1 MADSVRKVRY
11 SYVMVPNRA
20 GRGAAVLARLR
31 EEGVDLV
38 AYSGFPASGGKA
50 QLDLVTDDI
59 AGLRRVAKKNGWRLS
74 AAKKG
79 FLVQGDDRIGAVQRH
94 LQKLSAAKVSVVAAD
109 AVAAGKGRYAMILW
123 VKAKD
128 YGRAARALG
137 AR

>member
-20 GRGAAVLARLR
+20 GTGASVLARLR
-31 EEGVDLV
+31 EAGVNLV

-50 QLDLVTDDI
+50 QIDLVTDDI
-59 AGLRRVAKKNGWRLS
+59 AGLRRVAKTSGWRLS
-74 AAKKG
+74 ALKKG
-79 FLVQGDDRIGAVQRH
+79 FLVQGDDRIGTVHRH
-94 LQKLSAAKVSVVAAD
+94 LAKLAAAKVSVVAAD
-109 AVAAGKGRYAMILW
+109 AVAAGKGRYGMILW
-123 VKAKD
+123 VRAKD

>member
-11 SYVMVPNRA
+11 SYVVAPNRT
-20 GRGAAVLARLR
+20 GTGAAVLGALR
-31 EEGVDLV
+31 EAGVDLL
-38 AYSGFPASGGKA
+38 ACSGFPAPGGGT
-50 QLDLVTDDI
+50 QIDFVTDDM

-74 AAKKG
+74 AVKKG
-79 FLVQGDDRIGAVQRH
+79 FLVQGDDRVGAVHRH
-94 LQKLSAAKVSVVAAD
+94 IAKLAAARVGIVAAD
-109 AVAAGKGRYAMILW
+109 AVAAGKGRYGMILW